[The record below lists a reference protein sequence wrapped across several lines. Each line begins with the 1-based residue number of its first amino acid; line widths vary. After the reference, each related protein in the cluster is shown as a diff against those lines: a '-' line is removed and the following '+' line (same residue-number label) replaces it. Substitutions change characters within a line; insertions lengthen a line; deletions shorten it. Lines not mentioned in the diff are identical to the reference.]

1 MAKTTNEVNL
11 VWKVKGQNEL
21 ASAIRGIG
29 SAIKSIDFDKLS
41 EVTGVASILS
51 SLQSNKF
58 NFDVTT
64 GTGIANSIKQVN
76 NLLDELNQVK
86 ELRDAINKQ
95 PQAIGYYKSVSQT
108 AVGIPPEMNLKNL
121 TAMQR
126 KLTMEMNKTIDEEI
140 KHTLAG
146 LRSIIISAKE
156 TVKGGNLEGQFIS
169 PEIREQVNVVTNFSD
184 LFRDALHKNFAKF
197 KGIKGMIG
205 ESIDSIFRN
214 MSQETRDKVI
224 YATKQ
229 EIAKTKEQLRLAKI
243 ELSQSKEPGDILNNA
258 LNVQRISVK
267 LNNLKQLQT
276 QYSQAVKVLSKQEAD
291 ARAAGGVMKNVQS
304 AKAKAD
310 VTANADD
317 LGKLFKDV
325 LFINNK
331 ASAKAVSEAIEQ
343 REKDLIDFI
352 TKSPVYS
359 MTPEEKIKFTG
370 ESVTK
375 QQDIIRYRE
384 LLGRKQNVVSETE
397 FQAMQA
403 GKKIYEVPANFT
415 PQYLDELKNRI
426 KNYSFTSKNLE
437 GLLTQLDALGKL
449 TEKYPAKEKLFLT
462 DEEAEQVAQ
471 YMLDFKS
478 MSKKI
483 TSELGKSKT
492 MAVGEA
498 TRKLA
503 PEEYTKAV
511 TAAKPAYAMMGE
523 VERADALN
531 NLLLK
536 RKDLE
541 SQISAVKKQITG
553 LNEADDKAHIEKL
566 QKLSQELNLT
576 KVNADSIKAVNKD
589 IKAENKKAE
598 AEERKARQEEA
609 ARIKQDKDEAK
620 KKAAEDKL
628 ALKQDAEIKRQ
639 NDKEAKE
646 RERQQKA
653 ENRQRDKEERERQK
667 QQTAEQIQ
675 AKKQLNEEEKIAKKD
690 IDLEYDTQ
698 RKIVELDE
706 QRQVYAGKRINLT
719 AVLNKKE
726 ELLTN
731 NAYLQRDI
739 ETRLNA
745 LGAQRAKYLQMH
757 NDLLR
762 YDRMLANA
770 VTEEERQQIALE
782 KQQYMQSQNEEMLQ
796 LHQLQ
801 MEKQQNDLTLTRCNL
816 LIKTG
821 AAHKENIMAT
831 IGHYLSLDKIVS
843 RMSFVWTAMFSY
855 QAMYAIQNG
864 FMEAKNAAMTLNEQL
879 QRMKSIMTDIEKQS
893 IPAIKDSIIDLA
905 KTYGLSMEELG
916 SSMYEI
922 LSSNFNPEFATK
934 ILEGSTKMATAGLSS
949 LQEAVSLMITSIN
962 AYGYSMDGITTLSDA
977 FFEAV
982 KVGRFTIG
990 ELGEDFATAATTA
1003 AIFGIDI
1010 REVLTALATM
1020 TNQGIKTNE
1029 AITALNRLMMNF
1041 ASGGSAEAKKIA
1053 KELGIEMNSNA
1064 IKAKGL
1070 AGLVR
1075 DLNGAT
1081 EEQIVALTGSVRA
1094 FKAMASVMTDPERYE
1109 KFYKEISNAAGATER
1124 ALKEVEESQAFRL
1137 KKYKQEFTVGM
1148 MDIAEL
1154 VMPLLIEGQKL
1165 LVSISKL
1172 FGGMGAKMALTT
1184 VAAGILAIAISKLI
1198 AKYNALSASIAGSN
1212 TQLAAASVA
1221 MKAASKIA
1229 APVAIVAG
1237 IASIAAAIWQ
1247 LASNAKKAKKE
1258 MDELNK
1264 SIYETVKEYE
1274 TMYTAEEVEAKQKFE
1289 TNIMHIREYV
1299 RIAKDETKTQERRK
1313 LALESVKKEMKAL
1326 GELYP
1331 AEFEKLDLE
1340 QLKLENNLVYWDK
1353 YEIAIENTTKAL
1365 QRHIDKLKAFA
1376 KVAGYQATISKAQEA
1391 VNDLDVEIKMLFS
1404 DFDKEYKKLQEYYKI
1419 QGFYQGSKTIS
1430 GTDLYNKLQRY
1441 FELTTK
1447 LNISPFTYTP
1457 PPKPPTVGYS
1467 KEPKELYD
1475 LYQDVMPIIQY
1486 YQGGPYLDNKLY
1498 KAIKQLYD
1506 LEKQK
1511 ADLEKKLLQ
1520 ATSLMETEGK
1530 RILEEE
1536 SNAQLDYLMKQ
1547 RPSIPTGGGEIAETG
1562 TTEKYDYRAA
1572 LNIIEDAY
1580 LKSYETVS
1588 VGLDYDKIRE
1598 LERAKEQEL
1607 FDQAVEI
1614 INKIEKPTERDEAML
1629 DFVKWLYDNRKE
1641 RLTLILSNL
1650 KKKMDEA
1657 STAEVQSAIQKQ
1669 MNDTINELLI
1679 AATQY
1684 QGFSLEEW
1692 KKKGATYKL
1701 PTTAGFQFGENKE
1714 LQKILSEEDINI
1726 IKNFSMSP
1734 STYKFYEKLV
1744 NDLKEQ
1750 NKNYNL
1756 KKLIEDWI
1764 KAKND
1769 NDIATQ
1775 ERISL
1780 EIMQIANNEKKF
1792 KLDLLQLS
1800 ELLNSEAGLTAK
1812 ELEELNTRIDL
1823 LGSGLWAAQLEYI
1836 VEAKTNVET
1845 TMERLDREYKSY
1857 NKKNIE
1863 IIKEWINSRLLS
1875 IEEIRKEANVLN
1887 TKFENLTIK
1896 EIDNLL
1902 LKPLPEDVKSV
1913 LDDRKNELGVS
1924 YKLLEQAHQEDLR
1937 ILKTTQ
1943 QKYYEDIDNLFE
1955 GKGTAKIFSI
1965 GVMKLLYM
1973 PAYEELSQREMTK
1986 KRNIQ
1991 AREVR
1996 KQAVAGTIQLTKEQE
2011 EANEKEIAETDK
2023 QLRDNKIADLQNL
2036 ISQMKA
2042 VWDEYYSYLNNKI
2055 NDWYNNEVKKID
2067 DRARQEHRSALWS
2080 EKQKEKLDKEREKK
2094 ERKLMK
2100 FKKAITIAQIVYNT
2114 TVGIMKLWADFG
2126 FPAAVPLT
2134 AFLSALS
2141 VAQIAMV
2148 ASQKYGKGGLVI
2160 GASHY
2165 NGGVPVELEGGEFI
2179 MSKKA
2184 TAGNEAILY
2193 AIQAMLSSKQVP
2205 NMSDNI
2211 VVDKLTKLTDA
2222 VNNLELKAEF
2232 KGQVLN
2238 EVQLYKK
2245 TVKGQRLARV
2255 M

>member
-1 MAKTTNEVNL
+1 MAKTTNEVNI

-95 PQAIGYYKSVSQT
+95 PQAIGYYKSVAQT

-184 LFRDALHKNFAKF
+184 IFRDALHKNFAKF
-197 KGIKGMIG
+197 KGITGMIG

-224 YATKQ
+224 YSTKQ

-258 LNVQRISVK
+258 LNVQRIEVK
-267 LNNLKQLQT
+267 LNNLRQLQT

-359 MTPEEKIKFTG
+359 MTPEERIKFTG
-370 ESVTK
+370 ESVAK

-566 QKLSQELNLT
+566 QKLSKELNLT
-576 KVNADSIKAVNKD
+576 KVNADSIKVVNND
-589 IKAENKKAE
+589 IKADNKKAE
-598 AEERKARQEEA
+598 AEKRKARQEEA

-698 RKIVELDE
+698 RKIAELDE

-739 ETRLNA
+739 ETRLTA
-745 LGAQRAKYLQMH
+745 LGEQRAKYLQMH

-801 MEKQQNDLTLTRCNL
+801 MEKQQNDLTLIRCNL

-855 QAMYAIQNG
+855 KIMYAIQNG
-864 FMEAKNAAMTLNEQL
+864 FREATNAAMTLNEQL

-893 IPAIKDSIIDLA
+893 IPAIKDGIIELS
-905 KTYGLSMEELG
+905 KTFGLSMEELG

-922 LSSNFNPEFATK
+922 LSSNFNPEFAAEV
-934 ILEGSTKMATAGLSS
+934 LEGSAKMAAAGLSS

-962 AYGYSMDGITTLSDA
+962 AYGYSMDDITTLSDA

-1029 AITALNRLMMNF
+1029 AITALNRLMINF

-1094 FKAMASVMTDPERYE
+1094 FKAMASVMADVDRYE
-1109 KFYKEISNAAGATER
+1109 KFSKTITNSMGATDK
-1124 ALKEVEESQAFRL
+1124 ALAEIQESQSFRM
-1137 KKYKQEFTVGM
+1137 KKYKQEFIANM
-1148 MDIAEL
+1148 MNIADEI
-1154 VMPLLIEGQKL
+1154 MPVLLKAQKL
-1165 LVSISKL
+1165 LTDISKV
-1172 FGGMGAKMALTT
+1172 FGGWGAKVALSGVSALALTY
-1184 VAAGILAIAISKLI
+1184 ILYKMVTAFRS
-1198 AKYNALSASIAGSN
+1198 
-1212 TQLAAASVA
+1212 LAAANAQANVQLGTFSLLTKTLG
-1221 MKAASKIA
+1221 KAGVVGAIA
-1229 APVAIVAG
+1229 A
-1237 IASIAAAIWQ
+1237 IASTAIATIWQ
-1247 LASNAKKAKKE
+1247 LVEEAKKAKKE
-1258 MDELNK
+1258 INSLNVDIEK
-1264 SIYETVKEYE
+1264 SVNESVLAATASEKEAINKYQF
-1274 TMYTAEEVEAKQKFE
+1274 TIKLA
-1289 TNIMHIREYV
+1289 REYV
-1299 RIAKDETKTQERRK
+1299 RIAKDETESTYKRKNALDQLKKTMSD
-1313 LALESVKKEMKAL
+1313 LAEE
-1326 GELYP
+1326 YP
-1331 AEFEKLDLE
+1331 ANFEKLDTE
-1340 QLKLENNLVYWDK
+1340 KLKLEDNVTYWNEYEKAINLTTAALEKHLRRMQDFAKLSGYTNLITKYQEQINNLSEQETTLKEEYLSKLRSKGVIKKGTSLAEEEKYWSYITKFYNIGGASNFLAYQYANPPQPVPAGVPNPSQELIDLYYRYNPFGAVDAGK
-1353 YEIAIENTTKAL
+1353 YFRQYKNIKINMDKAL
-1365 QRHIDKLKAFA
+1365 KK
-1376 KVAGYQATISKAQEA
+1376 QE
-1391 VNDLDVEIKMLFS
+1391 DV
-1404 DFDKEYKKLQEYYKI
+1404 
-1419 QGFYQGSKTIS
+1419 
-1430 GTDLYNKLQRY
+1430 
-1441 FELTTK
+1441 TK
-1447 LNISPFTYTP
+1447 LMDIFSTEMAERWAEEDILGELGKT
-1457 PPKPPTVGYS
+1457 PKP
-1467 KEPKELYD
+1467 L
-1475 LYQDVMPIIQY
+1475 
-1486 YQGGPYLDNKLY
+1486 
-1498 KAIKQLYD
+1498 
-1506 LEKQK
+1506 
-1511 ADLEKKLLQ
+1511 
-1520 ATSLMETEGK
+1520 
-1530 RILEEE
+1530 
-1536 SNAQLDYLMKQ
+1536 
-1547 RPSIPTGGGEIAETG
+1547 PTGGGDTGGGEKPAYDYQKKLKLLQDRYQRSYELLPATVDYKAIAE
-1562 TTEKYDYRAA
+1562 K
-1572 LNIIEDAY
+1572 
-1580 LKSYETVS
+1580 
-1588 VGLDYDKIRE
+1588 
-1598 LERAKEQEL
+1598 ERTKEQD
-1607 FDQAVEI
+1607 FFQQAVDI
-1614 INKIEKPTERDEAML
+1614 IQGIEKEDDRDKATIDL
-1629 DFVKWLYDNRKE
+1629 VKWMYDEKKK
-1641 RLTLILSNL
+1641 RLTTIMSLL
-1650 KKKMDEA
+1650 KKQMEKET
-1657 STAEVQSAIQKQ
+1657 SPAEQEKTKAQ
-1669 MNDTINELLI
+1669 MEEVINELLI
-1679 AATQY
+1679 NATQY
-1684 QGFSLEEW
+1684 QGFNLEDF
-1692 KKKGATYKL
+1692 KKNPETYML
-1701 PTTAGFQFGENKE
+1701 PEESIFKFTKNNE
-1714 LQKILSEEDINI
+1714 LVKILSKEDEKMIENWGI
-1726 IKNFSMSP
+1726 RPEVYKLYQEIVEKRRELNAKTKGGKSASNLTQEWLKAIKNNDLTAADASLAKLQEIAKEENQFSM
-1734 STYKFYEKLV
+1734 
-1744 NDLKEQ
+1744 DLQTLLETVAADRSLTPDQLKNLSQRIDLLSSGLWASELEYLITAKGEIETTLDKYMREYTKEQ
-1750 NKNYNL
+1750 NKNL
-1756 KKLIEDWI
+1756 ESVKLFLEENELITNWEDLTVQMI
-1764 KAKND
+1764 D
-1769 NDIATQ
+1769 
-1775 ERISL
+1775 
-1780 EIMQIANNEKKF
+1780 
-1792 KLDLLQLS
+1792 DLL
-1800 ELLNSEAGLTAK
+1800 LLPLP
-1812 ELEELNTRIDL
+1812 EE
-1823 LGSGLWAAQLEYI
+1823 
-1836 VEAKTNVET
+1836 V
-1845 TMERLDREYKSY
+1845 KSA
-1857 NKKNIE
+1857 
-1863 IIKEWINSRLLS
+1863 L
-1875 IEEIRKEANVLN
+1875 EIRKKELQ
-1887 TKFENLTIK
+1887 KSFE
-1896 EIDNLL
+1896 E
-1902 LKPLPEDVKSV
+1902 
-1913 LDDRKNELGVS
+1913 LDK
-1924 YKLLEQAHQEDLR
+1924 AHQEE
-1937 ILKTTQ
+1937 LKELSRRQ
-1943 QKYYEDIDNLFE
+1943 QQYYEDIDSLLA

-2036 ISQMKA
+2036 ISQMKNI
-2042 VWDEYYSYLNNKI
+2042 WDEYYSYLNNKI

-2080 EKQKEKLDKEREKK
+2080 EKQKEKLYKEREKK
-2094 ERKLMK
+2094 ERQLMK
-2100 FKKAITIAQIVYNT
+2100 FKRAVSIAEIAYNT
-2114 TVGIMKLWADFG
+2114 AVAVMRIFKDFSIPISYVLAGIVSSLG
-2126 FPAAVPLT
+2126 L
-2134 AFLSALS
+2134 
-2141 VAQIAMV
+2141 AQIALV
-2148 ASQKYGKGGLVI
+2148 NKQKFAKGGLVI

-2184 TAGNEAILY
+2184 TTGNEAVLY

>member
-1 MAKTTNEVNL
+1 MAKTTNEVNI

-29 SAIKSIDFDKLS
+29 NAIKSIDFDKLS

-140 KHTLAG
+140 KHTLG
-146 LRSIIISAKE
+146 SLRSIVIKAKE

-197 KGIKGMIG
+197 KGITGMIG

-224 YATKQ
+224 YSTKQ

-258 LNVQRISVK
+258 LNVQRIEVK
-267 LNNLKQLQT
+267 LNNLRQLQT

-359 MTPEEKIKFTG
+359 MTPEERIKFTG
-370 ESVTK
+370 ESVAK

-576 KVNADSIKAVNKD
+576 KVNADSIKVVNND
-589 IKAENKKAE
+589 IKADNKKAE
-598 AEERKARQEEA
+598 AEKRKARQEEA

-628 ALKQDAEIKRQ
+628 ALKQYAEIKRQ

-698 RKIVELDE
+698 RKIAELDE

-745 LGAQRAKYLQMH
+745 LGEQRAKYLQMH

-831 IGHYLSLDKIVS
+831 IGHYFSLDKIVS

-855 QAMYAIQNG
+855 KIMYAIQNG
-864 FMEAKNAAMTLNEQL
+864 FREATNAAMTLNEQL

-922 LSSNFNPEFATK
+922 LSSNFNPEFAAEV
-934 ILEGSTKMATAGLSS
+934 LEGSAKMATAGLSS
-949 LQEAVSLMITSIN
+949 LQEAVSLMIASIN
-962 AYGYSMDGITTLSDA
+962 AYGYSMDDITTLSDA

-1094 FKAMASVMTDPERYE
+1094 FKAMASVMTDVDRYE
-1109 KFYKEISNAAGATER
+1109 KFSKTITNSMGATDK
-1124 ALKEVEESQAFRL
+1124 ALAEIQESQSFRM
-1137 KKYKQEFTVGM
+1137 KKYKQEFIANM
-1148 MDIAEL
+1148 MNIADEI
-1154 VMPLLIEGQKL
+1154 MPVLLKAQKL
-1165 LVSISKL
+1165 LTDISKV
-1172 FGGMGAKMALTT
+1172 FGGWGAKVALSGVSALALTY
-1184 VAAGILAIAISKLI
+1184 ILYKMVTAFRS
-1198 AKYNALSASIAGSN
+1198 
-1212 TQLAAASVA
+1212 LAAANAQANVQLGTFSLLTKTLG
-1221 MKAASKIA
+1221 KAG
-1229 APVAIVAG
+1229 VVGAITA
-1237 IASIAAAIWQ
+1237 IASTAIATIWQ
-1247 LASNAKKAKKE
+1247 LVETTKKAKKE
-1258 MDELNK
+1258 MDILKKDIEK
-1264 SIYETVKEYE
+1264 SVNESVLAATASQKE
-1274 TMYTAEEVEAKQKFE
+1274 AIAKYQFTIKLA
-1289 TNIMHIREYV
+1289 REYV
-1299 RIAKDETKTQERRK
+1299 RIAKDETESTYKRKNALDQLKKTMSD
-1313 LALESVKKEMKAL
+1313 LAEV
-1326 GELYP
+1326 YP
-1331 AEFEKLDLE
+1331 ANFEKLDTE
-1340 QLKLENNLVYWDK
+1340 KLKLEDNVTYWNEYEKAINLTTAALEKHLRRMEDFAKLSAYTNVITQQQQSINELTEKESALKQQYMAELVTKGLVPSNYTEADVNKYWGKVTNYGYKPEDYTAK
-1353 YEIAIENTTKAL
+1353 GIYVPQADILATIPKASKTLTKEERQLESIQARYYKHYAPLGNQIKDLTRKQENTITL
-1365 QRHIDKLKAFA
+1365 
-1376 KVAGYQATISKAQEA
+1376 
-1391 VNDLDVEIKMLFS
+1391 
-1404 DFDKEYKKLQEYYKI
+1404 
-1419 QGFYQGSKTIS
+1419 
-1430 GTDLYNKLQRY
+1430 
-1441 FELTTK
+1441 
-1447 LNISPFTYTP
+1447 
-1457 PPKPPTVGYS
+1457 
-1467 KEPKELYD
+1467 
-1475 LYQDVMPIIQY
+1475 
-1486 YQGGPYLDNKLY
+1486 
-1498 KAIKQLYD
+1498 
-1506 LEKQK
+1506 LEKQQDK
-1511 ADLEKKLLQ
+1511 IAERWAEEDILGEL
-1520 ATSLMETEGK
+1520 GK
-1530 RILEEE
+1530 TLKP
-1536 SNAQLDYLMKQ
+1536 L
-1547 RPSIPTGGGEIAETG
+1547 PTGGGDTGGGEKPAYDYQKKLKLLQDRYQRSYELLPATVDYKAIAE
-1562 TTEKYDYRAA
+1562 K
-1572 LNIIEDAY
+1572 
-1580 LKSYETVS
+1580 
-1588 VGLDYDKIRE
+1588 
-1598 LERAKEQEL
+1598 ERTKEQD
-1607 FDQAVEI
+1607 FFQQAVDI
-1614 INKIEKPTERDEAML
+1614 IQGIEKEDDRDKATIDL
-1629 DFVKWLYDNRKE
+1629 VKWMYDEKKK
-1641 RLTLILSNL
+1641 RLTTIMSLL
-1650 KKKMDEA
+1650 KKQMEKET
-1657 STAEVQSAIQKQ
+1657 SPAEQEKIKDQMADIVQE
-1669 MNDTINELLI
+1669 MLVN
-1679 AATQY
+1679 ATQY
-1684 QGFSLEEW
+1684 QAFDLEEF
-1692 KKKGATYKL
+1692 KKNPDKYLL
-1701 PTTAGFQFGENKE
+1701 PKEAAFGFENKE
-1714 LQKILSEEDINI
+1714 LIKLITEEDEKIIEDMQMSIPTYTLYQKIIENRKKLTAKQGGKNAADITEEWVKATKAQDYVTADKLLLELQDIAKDEKDFKLDLITLTEMLQSEKGLTKDQLAELGKRVDLLSSGLWASELEYLITAKGEIETTLD
-1726 IKNFSMSP
+1726 KYMREY
-1734 STYKFYEKLV
+1734 T
-1744 NDLKEQ
+1744 KEQ
-1750 NKNYNL
+1750 NKNL
-1756 KKLIEDWI
+1756 ESVKLFLEENELITNWEDLTVQMI
-1764 KAKND
+1764 D
-1769 NDIATQ
+1769 
-1775 ERISL
+1775 
-1780 EIMQIANNEKKF
+1780 
-1792 KLDLLQLS
+1792 DLL
-1800 ELLNSEAGLTAK
+1800 LLPLP
-1812 ELEELNTRIDL
+1812 EE
-1823 LGSGLWAAQLEYI
+1823 
-1836 VEAKTNVET
+1836 V
-1845 TMERLDREYKSY
+1845 KSA
-1857 NKKNIE
+1857 
-1863 IIKEWINSRLLS
+1863 L
-1875 IEEIRKEANVLN
+1875 EIRKKELQ
-1887 TKFENLTIK
+1887 KSFE
-1896 EIDNLL
+1896 E
-1902 LKPLPEDVKSV
+1902 
-1913 LDDRKNELGVS
+1913 LDK
-1924 YKLLEQAHQEDLR
+1924 AHQEE
-1937 ILKTTQ
+1937 LKELSRRQ
-1943 QKYYEDIDNLFE
+1943 QQYYEDIDSLLA

-2036 ISQMKA
+2036 ISQMKNI
-2042 VWDEYYSYLNNKI
+2042 WDEYYSYLNNKI

-2094 ERKLMK
+2094 ERQLMK
-2100 FKKAITIAQIVYNT
+2100 FKRAVSIAEIAYNT
-2114 TVGIMKLWADFG
+2114 AVAVMRIFKDFSIPISYVLAGIVSSLG
-2126 FPAAVPLT
+2126 L
-2134 AFLSALS
+2134 
-2141 VAQIAMV
+2141 AQIALV
-2148 ASQKYGKGGLVI
+2148 NKQKFAKGGLVI

-2184 TAGNEAILY
+2184 TTGNEAILY

>member
-21 ASAIRGIG
+21 ASAIRSIG
-29 SAIKSIDFDKLS
+29 NAIKSIDFDKLS

-76 NLLDELNQVK
+76 SLLDELNQVK

-95 PQAIGYYKSVSQT
+95 PQTIGYYKSVAQT

-121 TAMQR
+121 TNMQR
-126 KLTMEMNKTIDEEI
+126 KLTTEMNKTMDEEI
-140 KHTLAG
+140 KHTLG
-146 LRSIIISAKE
+146 SLRSIVIKAKE

-184 LFRDALHKNFAKF
+184 IFRDALHKNFAKF
-197 KGIKGMIG
+197 KGITGMIG

-224 YATKQ
+224 YSTKQ

-258 LNVQRISVK
+258 LNVQRIEVK
-267 LNNLKQLQT
+267 LNNLRQLQT

-359 MTPEEKIKFTG
+359 MTPEERIKFTG
-370 ESVTK
+370 ESVAK

-576 KVNADSIKAVNKD
+576 KVNADSIKVVNND
-589 IKAENKKAE
+589 IKADNKKAE

-801 MEKQQNDLTLTRCNL
+801 MEKQQNDLTLIRCNL

-864 FMEAKNAAMTLNEQL
+864 FREATNAAMNLNEQL

-962 AYGYSMDGITTLSDA
+962 AYGYSMDDITTLSDA

-1094 FKAMASVMTDPERYE
+1094 FKAMASVMVDVDRYE
-1109 KFYKEISNAAGATER
+1109 KFSKTITNSMGATDK
-1124 ALKEVEESQAFRL
+1124 ALAEIQESQSFRM
-1137 KKYKQEFTVGM
+1137 KKYKQEFIANM
-1148 MDIAEL
+1148 MNIADEI
-1154 VMPLLIEGQKL
+1154 MPVLLKAQKL
-1165 LVSISKL
+1165 LTDISKV
-1172 FGGMGAKMALTT
+1172 FGGWGAKVALSGVSALALTY
-1184 VAAGILAIAISKLI
+1184 ILYKMVTAFRS
-1198 AKYNALSASIAGSN
+1198 
-1212 TQLAAASVA
+1212 LAAANAQANVQLGTFSLLTKTLG
-1221 MKAASKIA
+1221 KAGVVGAIA
-1229 APVAIVAG
+1229 A
-1237 IASIAAAIWQ
+1237 IASTAIATIWQ
-1247 LASNAKKAKKE
+1247 LVEEAKKAKKE
-1258 MDELNK
+1258 INSLNVDIEK
-1264 SIYETVKEYE
+1264 SVNESVLAATASEKEAINKYQF
-1274 TMYTAEEVEAKQKFE
+1274 TIKLA
-1289 TNIMHIREYV
+1289 REYV
-1299 RIAKDETKTQERRK
+1299 RIAKDETESTYKRKNALDQLKKTMSDLAEEYPAHFEK
-1313 LALESVKKEMKAL
+1313 LDTEKLKLEDNVTYWNEYEKAINLTTAALEKHLRRMQDFAKLSGYTNLITKYQEQINNLSEQETTLKEEYLSKLRSKGVIKKGTSLAEEEKYWSYITKFYNIGGASNFLAYQYTNPPQPVPALPNPSQEL
-1326 GELYP
+1326 GELYYRYNP
-1331 AEFEKLDLE
+1331 SGAVDAG
-1340 QLKLENNLVYWDK
+1340 K
-1353 YEIAIENTTKAL
+1353 YFRQYKNIKINMDKAL
-1365 QRHIDKLKAFA
+1365 KK
-1376 KVAGYQATISKAQEA
+1376 QE
-1391 VNDLDVEIKMLFS
+1391 DV
-1404 DFDKEYKKLQEYYKI
+1404 KKLMDNFSTEMAERWAE
-1419 QGFYQGSKTIS
+1419 GDLGELGKT
-1430 GTDLYNKLQRY
+1430 
-1441 FELTTK
+1441 
-1447 LNISPFTYTP
+1447 
-1457 PPKPPTVGYS
+1457 PKP
-1467 KEPKELYD
+1467 L
-1475 LYQDVMPIIQY
+1475 
-1486 YQGGPYLDNKLY
+1486 
-1498 KAIKQLYD
+1498 
-1506 LEKQK
+1506 
-1511 ADLEKKLLQ
+1511 
-1520 ATSLMETEGK
+1520 
-1530 RILEEE
+1530 
-1536 SNAQLDYLMKQ
+1536 
-1547 RPSIPTGGGEIAETG
+1547 PTGGGDTGGGEKPAYDYQKKLKLLQDRYQRSYELLPATVDYKAIAE
-1562 TTEKYDYRAA
+1562 K
-1572 LNIIEDAY
+1572 
-1580 LKSYETVS
+1580 
-1588 VGLDYDKIRE
+1588 
-1598 LERAKEQEL
+1598 ERTKEQD
-1607 FDQAVEI
+1607 FFQQAVDI
-1614 INKIEKPTERDEAML
+1614 IQGIEKEDDRDKATIDL
-1629 DFVKWLYDNRKE
+1629 VKWMYDEKKK
-1641 RLTLILSNL
+1641 RLTTIMSLL
-1650 KKKMDEA
+1650 KKQMEKET
-1657 STAEVQSAIQKQ
+1657 SPAEQEKTKAQ
-1669 MNDTINELLI
+1669 MEEVINELLI
-1679 AATQY
+1679 NATQY
-1684 QGFSLEEW
+1684 QGFNLEDF
-1692 KKKGATYKL
+1692 KKNPETYMLPEESIFKFTKNNELVKILSKEDEKMIENWGIRPEVYKL
-1701 PTTAGFQFGENKE
+1701 YQEIVEKRRELYAKTKGGKSASNLTQEWLKATKNNDLTAADASLVKLQEIAKEENQFSMDLQTLLETVAADRSLTPDQLKNLSQRIDLLSSGLWASELEYLITAKGEIETTLDKYMREYTEEQNKNLESVKLFLEKNELITNWEDLTVQMIDDLLLLPLPEEVKSALEIRKKE
-1714 LQKILSEEDINI
+1714 LQKS
-1726 IKNFSMSP
+1726 F
-1734 STYKFYEKLV
+1734 
-1744 NDLKEQ
+1744 
-1750 NKNYNL
+1750 
-1756 KKLIEDWI
+1756 
-1764 KAKND
+1764 
-1769 NDIATQ
+1769 
-1775 ERISL
+1775 
-1780 EIMQIANNEKKF
+1780 
-1792 KLDLLQLS
+1792 
-1800 ELLNSEAGLTAK
+1800 
-1812 ELEELNTRIDL
+1812 EELD
-1823 LGSGLWAAQLEYI
+1823 
-1836 VEAKTNVET
+1836 K
-1845 TMERLDREYKSY
+1845 
-1857 NKKNIE
+1857 
-1863 IIKEWINSRLLS
+1863 
-1875 IEEIRKEANVLN
+1875 
-1887 TKFENLTIK
+1887 
-1896 EIDNLL
+1896 
-1902 LKPLPEDVKSV
+1902 
-1913 LDDRKNELGVS
+1913 
-1924 YKLLEQAHQEDLR
+1924 AHQDELQKLSR
-1937 ILKTTQ
+1937 KQ
-1943 QKYYEDIDNLFE
+1943 QQYYEDIDSLFAGE
-1955 GKGTAKIFSI
+1955 GTAKTISM
-1965 GVMKLLYM
+1965 GVIKLLYK
-1973 PAYEELSQREMTK
+1973 PAFEELGQREIVK

-1991 AREVR
+1991 AREV
-1996 KQAVAGTIQLTKEQE
+1996 KEHAAAGTIQLTKEQE
-2011 EANEKEIAETDK
+2011 EANEKEIEETDK

-2042 VWDEYYSYLNNKI
+2042 VWDEYYDYLN
-2055 NDWYNNEVKKID
+2055 KKID
-2067 DRARQEHRSALWS
+2067 TWYKNESDKIEKRAKNEHRSAAWS
-2080 EKQKEKLDKEREKK
+2080 EAQKDKLDKEREKK
-2094 ERKLMK
+2094 QRKLMK
-2100 FKKAITIAQIVYNT
+2100 FQKAITIAQIVYNT

-2148 ASQKYGKGGLVI
+2148 ASQKYGKGGLVT

-2184 TAGNEAILY
+2184 TTGNEAVLY

>member
-1 MAKTTNEVNL
+1 MAKTTNEVNI

-140 KHTLAG
+140 KHTLG
-146 LRSIIISAKE
+146 SLRSIVIKAKE

-205 ESIDSIFRN
+205 ESIDTIFRN

-483 TSELGKSKT
+483 TSELGKAKT
-492 MAVGEA
+492 KTIGEA
-498 TRKLA
+498 TQKLA

-511 TAAKPAYAMMGE
+511 TAVKPTYAMMGE

-566 QKLSQELNLT
+566 QKLSKELNLT

-1003 AIFGIDI
+1003 ATFGIDI

-1536 SNAQLDYLMKQ
+1536 ANAQVDYLMKEGTK
-1547 RPSIPTGGGEIAETG
+1547 IPTGGGETGGAGDKET
-1562 TTEKYDYRAA
+1562 YDYRAA
-1572 LNIIEDAY
+1572 LKIIEDAY

-1588 VGLDYDKIRE
+1588 VELDYDKIRE
-1598 LERAKEQEL
+1598 MERAKEQAL

-1629 DFVKWLYDNRKE
+1629 NFIKWLYDNRKE

-1650 KKKMDEA
+1650 KKKMETAKTSAEQEA
-1657 STAEVQSAIQKQ
+1657 IKKQ
-1669 MNDTINELLI
+1669 MNDTISELLI
-1679 AATQY
+1679 TATQY
-1684 QGFSLEEW
+1684 QSFNLEEW
-1692 KKKGATYKL
+1692 KKQKDKYKL
-1701 PTTAGFQFGENKE
+1701 PTTAGFQFGENRE
-1714 LQKILSEEDINI
+1714 LQKILSAEDLRI
-1726 IKNFSMSP
+1726 IESFSMSP

-1744 NDLKEQ
+1744 KDLEEQ
-1750 NKNYNL
+1750 NKKYNL
-1756 KKLIEDWI
+1756 RELINNWI

-1769 NDIATQ
+1769 NDTVTQ
-1775 ERISL
+1775 ESISL
-1780 EIMQIANNEKKF
+1780 EITKIAEREKKL
-1792 KLDLLQLS
+1792 KLDLLNLA
-1800 ELLNSEAGLTAK
+1800 ELLKSEAGLSPDDLK
-1812 ELEELNTRIDL
+1812 EMNARIDL
-1823 LGSGLWAAQLEYI
+1823 LGSGMWAAQLEYI

-1913 LDDRKNELGVS
+1913 LEERKRELES
-1924 YKLLEQAHQEDLR
+1924 YYKLLKNA
-1937 ILKTTQ
+1937 Q
-1943 QKYYEDIDNLFE
+1943 QDELQKLSRKQQQYYEDIDSLFAGE
-1955 GKGTAKIFSI
+1955 GTAKTISM
-1965 GVMKLLYM
+1965 GVIKLLYM

-2042 VWDEYYSYLNNKI
+2042 VWDEYYDYLN
-2055 NDWYNNEVKKID
+2055 KKID
-2067 DRARQEHRSALWS
+2067 TWYKNESDKIEKRAKNEHRSAAWS
-2080 EKQKEKLDKEREKK
+2080 EAQKDKLDKEREKK
-2094 ERKLMK
+2094 QRKLMK
-2100 FKKAITIAQIVYNT
+2100 FQKAITIAQIVYNT

>member
-1 MAKTTNEVNL
+1 MAKTTNEVNI

-95 PQAIGYYKSVSQT
+95 PQAIGYYKSVAQT

-184 LFRDALHKNFAKF
+184 IFRDALHKNFAKF
-197 KGIKGMIG
+197 KGITGMIG

-224 YATKQ
+224 YSTKQ

-258 LNVQRISVK
+258 LNVQRIEVK
-267 LNNLKQLQT
+267 LNNLRQLQT

-359 MTPEEKIKFTG
+359 MTPEERIKFTG
-370 ESVTK
+370 ESVAK

-483 TSELGKSKT
+483 TSELGKAKT
-492 MAVGEA
+492 KTIGEA

-566 QKLSQELNLT
+566 QKLSKELNLT
-576 KVNADSIKAVNKD
+576 KVNADSIKAVNND

-598 AEERKARQEEA
+598 AEKRKARQEEA

-628 ALKQDAEIKRQ
+628 ALKQYAEIKRQ

-731 NAYLQRDI
+731 NANLQREI

-801 MEKQQNDLTLTRCNL
+801 MEKQQNDLTLIRCNL

-962 AYGYSMDGITTLSDA
+962 AYGYSVDSINTLSDA

-990 ELGEDFATAATTA
+990 ELGEDFATASTTA
-1003 AIFGIDI
+1003 AMFGIDI

-1041 ASGGSAEAKKIA
+1041 ASGGSQEAKRVA
-1053 KELGIEMNSNA
+1053 KEFGIEMNSNA

-1075 DLNGAT
+1075 DLNKAT
-1081 EEQIVALTGSVRA
+1081 EEQIVALTGNVRA
-1094 FKAMASVMTDPERYE
+1094 FKAMASVMTDPKRYE
-1109 KFYKEISNAAGATER
+1109 EFYKSISNAAGATER
-1124 ALKEVEESQAFRL
+1124 ALKEIEESQAFRL

-1258 MDELNK
+1258 MDELNE
-1264 SIYETVKEYE
+1264 SIDETVKEYKE
-1274 TMYTAEEVEAKQKFE
+1274 MYTAEEVEAKNKFDVS
-1289 TNIMHIREYV
+1289 IVSIRAYIKE
-1299 RIAKDETKTQERRK
+1299 AKDETKTIERRT
-1313 LALESVKKEMKAL
+1313 LALEAAKKELKTL
-1326 GELYP
+1326 TELYP
-1331 AEFEKLDLE
+1331 AHFEKLDIE
-1340 QLKLENNLVYWDK
+1340 KLKLDDNLGYWGKYEEAITKTSKALSDHIKLLESSATLAAYQNTITKTQEKLNELDIEMSRINKDFIESFSNFNKIGVIPLSASTVWDK
-1353 YEIAIENTTKAL
+1353 LIKYLTIVNT
-1365 QRHIDKLKAFA
+1365 
-1376 KVAGYQATISKAQEA
+1376 
-1391 VNDLDVEIKMLFS
+1391 
-1404 DFDKEYKKLQEYYKI
+1404 
-1419 QGFYQGSKTIS
+1419 
-1430 GTDLYNKLQRY
+1430 YNI
-1441 FELTTK
+1441 
-1447 LNISPFTYTP
+1447 NPFTY
-1457 PPKPPTVGYS
+1457 KGKS
-1467 KEPKELYD
+1467 EPLISGALKNEESIAMIYKELEPLFAYLRSYKNNQLATHPIEKLLKELNNILKQKGIAEVKYD
-1475 LYQDVMPIIQY
+1475 EAIRLLKKEGTAAAQQ
-1486 YQGGPYLDNKLY
+1486 YLDML
-1498 KAIKQLYD
+1498 AS
-1506 LEKQK
+1506 E
-1511 ADLEKKLLQ
+1511 
-1520 ATSLMETEGK
+1520 
-1530 RILEEE
+1530 
-1536 SNAQLDYLMKQ
+1536 
-1547 RPSIPTGGGEIAETG
+1547 RPSIPTGGGETGRGG

-1572 LNIIEDAY
+1572 LKIIEDAY
-1580 LKSYETVS
+1580 LKSYENVA
-1588 VGLDYDKIRE
+1588 VGLDYAKIQE

-1607 FDQAVEI
+1607 FDKAMEI
-1614 INKIEKPTERDEAML
+1614 IVKIEKPEERDVAVIE
-1629 DFVKWLYDNRKE
+1629 FVKWLYERKKE

-1657 STAEVQSAIQKQ
+1657 STIEAQSAIQKQ

-1701 PTTAGFQFGENKE
+1701 PTTAGFQFGENRE
-1714 LQKILSEEDINI
+1714 LQKILSEEDARI
-1726 IKNFSMSP
+1726 IETMGMSP
-1734 STYKFYEKLV
+1734 STYKLYEKLLY
-1744 NDLKEQ
+1744 DLKKKNKDYNLRNLLDEWLEAK
-1750 NKNYNL
+1750 NKNDT
-1756 KKLIEDWI
+1756 ES
-1764 KAKND
+1764 
-1769 NDIATQ
+1769 Q

-1780 EIMQIANNEKKF
+1780 EISNIAEREKKL
-1792 KLDLLQLS
+1792 KLDLLNLAELLKSEVGLS
-1800 ELLNSEAGLTAK
+1800 EKDLQEM
-1812 ELEELNTRIDL
+1812 NTRIDL
-1823 LGSGLWAAQLEYI
+1823 LGSGLWATQLEYI

-1943 QKYYEDIDNLFE
+1943 QKYYEDIDKLLE
-1955 GKGTAKIFSI
+1955 GKGTAKGMSMGF
-1965 GVMKLLYM
+1965 MKLLFM
-1973 PAYEELSQREMTK
+1973 PAKEEL
-1986 KRNIQ
+1986 N
-1991 AREVR
+1991 ARELLN
-1996 KQAVAGTIQLTKEQE
+1996 KQYAQVLEIRERARLEPGAKGKIYLSADEEIKNE
-2011 EANEKEIAETDK
+2011 EAIQEYQK
-2023 QLRDNKIADLQNL
+2023 QIRANRIADLQGL
-2036 ISQMKA
+2036 VAQMKNI
-2042 VWDEYYSYLNNKI
+2042 WDEYYSYLNNKI

-2094 ERKLMK
+2094 ERQLMK
-2100 FKKAITIAQIVYNT
+2100 FKRAVSIAEIAYNT
-2114 TVGIMKLWADFG
+2114 AVAVMRIFKDFSIPISYVLSG
-2126 FPAAVPLT
+2126 FVSSLG
-2134 AFLSALS
+2134 L
-2141 VAQIAMV
+2141 AQIALV
-2148 ASQKYGKGGLVI
+2148 NKQKFAKGGKVY

-2184 TAGNEAILY
+2184 TTGNEAILY

>member
-1 MAKTTNEVNL
+1 MAKTTNEVNI

-184 LFRDALHKNFAKF
+184 IFRDALHKNFAKF
-197 KGIKGMIG
+197 KGITGMIG

-224 YATKQ
+224 YSTKQ

-258 LNVQRISVK
+258 LNVQRIEVK
-267 LNNLKQLQT
+267 LNNLRQLQT

-359 MTPEEKIKFTG
+359 MTPEERIKFTG
-370 ESVTK
+370 ESVAK

-384 LLGRKQNVVSETE
+384 LLGRKQNVVSEVE

-403 GKKIYEVPANFT
+403 GKKVYEVPANFT

-483 TSELGKSKT
+483 TSELGKAKT
-492 MAVGEA
+492 KTIGEA
-498 TRKLA
+498 TQKLA

-576 KVNADSIKAVNKD
+576 KVNADSIKVVNND
-589 IKAENKKAE
+589 IKADNKKAE
-598 AEERKARQEEA
+598 AEKRKARQEEA

-698 RKIVELDE
+698 RKIAELDE

-864 FMEAKNAAMTLNEQL
+864 FREATNAAMNLNEQL

-962 AYGYSMDGITTLSDA
+962 AYGYSMDDITTLSDA

-1081 EEQIVALTGSVRA
+1081 EDQIVTLTGSVRA
-1094 FKAMASVMTDPERYE
+1094 FKAMASVMTDIERYE
-1109 KFYKEISNAAGATER
+1109 KFSKTITNSVGATDK
-1124 ALKEVEESQAFRL
+1124 ALAEIQKSQSFRM
-1137 KKYKQEFTVGM
+1137 KKYKQEFIANM
-1148 MDIAEL
+1148 MNIADEI
-1154 VMPLLIEGQKL
+1154 MPVLLKAQKL
-1165 LVSISKL
+1165 LTDISKV
-1172 FGGMGAKMALTT
+1172 FGGWGAKVALSGVSALALTY
-1184 VAAGILAIAISKLI
+1184 ILYKMVTAFRS
-1198 AKYNALSASIAGSN
+1198 
-1212 TQLAAASVA
+1212 LAAANAQANVQLGTFSLLTKTLG
-1221 MKAASKIA
+1221 KAG
-1229 APVAIVAG
+1229 VVGAITA
-1237 IASIAAAIWQ
+1237 IASTAIATIWQ
-1247 LASNAKKAKKE
+1247 LVEEAKKAKKE
-1258 MDELNK
+1258 INSLNVDIEK
-1264 SIYETVKEYE
+1264 SVNESVLAATASQKE
-1274 TMYTAEEVEAKQKFE
+1274 AIAKYQFTIKLA
-1289 TNIMHIREYV
+1289 REYV
-1299 RIAKDETKTQERRK
+1299 RIAKDETESTYKRKNALDQLKKTMSDLAEEYPANFEKLDTEKLKLEDNVTYWNEYEKAINLTTAALEKHLRRMEDFAKLSAYTNVITQQQQSINELTEKESALKQQYMAELVTKGLVPSNYTEADVNKYWGKVTNYGYKPEDYTAKGIYVPQADVLATIPKASKTLTKEERQLESIQARYYKHYAPLGNQIKDLTRKQENTITLLEKQQDKIAARIAEEDLGELGKTPKPLPTGGGDTGGGEKPAYDYQKKLKLLQDRYQRSYELLPATVDYKAIAEKERTKEQDFFQQAVDIIQGIEKEDDRDKATIDLVKWMYDEKKKRLTTIMSLLKKQMEKETSPAEQEKIKDQMADIVQEMLVNATQYQAFDLEEFKKNPDKYLLPKEAAFGFENKELIKIITEEDEKIIEDMQMSIPTYTLYQKIIENRK
-1313 LALESVKKEMKAL
+1313 KLTAKQGGKNAADITEEWVKATKAQDYVTADKLLLELQDIAKDEKDFKLDLITLTEMLQSEKGLTKDQLAELGKRVDLLSSGLWATELEYLITAKGEIETTLEKYMREYTEEQNKNLESVK
-1326 GELYP
+1326 
-1331 AEFEKLDLE
+1331 
-1340 QLKLENNLVYWDK
+1340 
-1353 YEIAIENTTKAL
+1353 
-1365 QRHIDKLKAFA
+1365 
-1376 KVAGYQATISKAQEA
+1376 
-1391 VNDLDVEIKMLFS
+1391 LF
-1404 DFDKEYKKLQEYYKI
+1404 
-1419 QGFYQGSKTIS
+1419 
-1430 GTDLYNKLQRY
+1430 
-1441 FELTTK
+1441 
-1447 LNISPFTYTP
+1447 
-1457 PPKPPTVGYS
+1457 
-1467 KEPKELYD
+1467 
-1475 LYQDVMPIIQY
+1475 
-1486 YQGGPYLDNKLY
+1486 
-1498 KAIKQLYD
+1498 
-1506 LEKQK
+1506 LEK
-1511 ADLEKKLLQ
+1511 
-1520 ATSLMETEGK
+1520 
-1530 RILEEE
+1530 
-1536 SNAQLDYLMKQ
+1536 
-1547 RPSIPTGGGEIAETG
+1547 
-1562 TTEKYDYRAA
+1562 
-1572 LNIIEDAY
+1572 
-1580 LKSYETVS
+1580 
-1588 VGLDYDKIRE
+1588 
-1598 LERAKEQEL
+1598 
-1607 FDQAVEI
+1607 
-1614 INKIEKPTERDEAML
+1614 
-1629 DFVKWLYDNRKE
+1629 
-1641 RLTLILSNL
+1641 
-1650 KKKMDEA
+1650 
-1657 STAEVQSAIQKQ
+1657 
-1669 MNDTINELLI
+1669 NELITNWEDLTVQMI
-1679 AATQY
+1679 DDLLLLPLPEEVKSA
-1684 QGFSLEEW
+1684 LEIR
-1692 KKKGATYKL
+1692 K
-1701 PTTAGFQFGENKE
+1701 KE
-1714 LQKILSEEDINI
+1714 LQKS
-1726 IKNFSMSP
+1726 F
-1734 STYKFYEKLV
+1734 
-1744 NDLKEQ
+1744 
-1750 NKNYNL
+1750 
-1756 KKLIEDWI
+1756 
-1764 KAKND
+1764 
-1769 NDIATQ
+1769 
-1775 ERISL
+1775 
-1780 EIMQIANNEKKF
+1780 
-1792 KLDLLQLS
+1792 
-1800 ELLNSEAGLTAK
+1800 
-1812 ELEELNTRIDL
+1812 EELD
-1823 LGSGLWAAQLEYI
+1823 
-1836 VEAKTNVET
+1836 K
-1845 TMERLDREYKSY
+1845 
-1857 NKKNIE
+1857 
-1863 IIKEWINSRLLS
+1863 
-1875 IEEIRKEANVLN
+1875 
-1887 TKFENLTIK
+1887 
-1896 EIDNLL
+1896 
-1902 LKPLPEDVKSV
+1902 
-1913 LDDRKNELGVS
+1913 
-1924 YKLLEQAHQEDLR
+1924 AHQEE
-1937 ILKTTQ
+1937 LKELSRRQ
-1943 QKYYEDIDNLFE
+1943 QQYYEDIDSLLA
-1955 GKGTAKIFSI
+1955 GKGT
-1965 GVMKLLYM
+1965 
-1973 PAYEELSQREMTK
+1973 
-1986 KRNIQ
+1986 
-1991 AREVR
+1991 
-1996 KQAVAGTIQLTKEQE
+1996 
-2011 EANEKEIAETDK
+2011 EK
-2023 QLRDNKIADLQNL
+2023 
-2036 ISQMKA
+2036 S
-2042 VWDEYYSYLNNKI
+2042 
-2055 NDWYNNEVKKID
+2055 
-2067 DRARQEHRSALWS
+2067 
-2080 EKQKEKLDKEREKK
+2080 
-2094 ERKLMK
+2094 
-2100 FKKAITIAQIVYNT
+2100 
-2114 TVGIMKLWADFG
+2114 
-2126 FPAAVPLT
+2126 FP
-2134 AFLSALS
+2134 
-2141 VAQIAMV
+2141 
-2148 ASQKYGKGGLVI
+2148 
-2160 GASHY
+2160 
-2165 NGGVPVELEGGEFI
+2165 
-2179 MSKKA
+2179 
-2184 TAGNEAILY
+2184 
-2193 AIQAMLSSKQVP
+2193 
-2205 NMSDNI
+2205 
-2211 VVDKLTKLTDA
+2211 
-2222 VNNLELKAEF
+2222 
-2232 KGQVLN
+2232 
-2238 EVQLYKK
+2238 
-2245 TVKGQRLARV
+2245 
-2255 M
+2255 